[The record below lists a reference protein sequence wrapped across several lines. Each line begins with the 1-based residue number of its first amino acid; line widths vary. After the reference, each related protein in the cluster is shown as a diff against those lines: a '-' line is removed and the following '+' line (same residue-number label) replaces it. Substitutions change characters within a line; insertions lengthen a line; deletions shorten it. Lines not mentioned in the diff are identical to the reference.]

1 MVKHKI
7 IPIPDASV
15 GKVLGLVEVLYSY
28 GAQAK
33 ISFLS
38 EELHMPIDE
47 LGAAIDMAEL
57 FELLK
62 VAGGTATL
70 TLYGEALSLGTIDDK
85 KRILKKKIS
94 TVEPFRTVSALL
106 RKKPE
111 ITEDEMFKRISEK
124 YPIQDKE
131 RFHKLLVGW
140 GTYVGLFEYDGQE
153 RKFRAMLEQKPKT
166 DQ

>member
-28 GAQAK
+28 GGHAK

-38 EELHMPIDE
+38 DELRMPIDE

-62 VAGGTATL
+62 VKEGEATL
-70 TLYGEALSLGTIDDK
+70 TLYGEAVSLGTIDDK
-85 KRILKKKIS
+85 KRILRKKIS
-94 TVEPFRTVSALL
+94 IIEPFKTAITFIH
-106 RKKPE
+106 KKE
-111 ITEDEMFKRISEK
+111 VAKEDEMFAKISDK

-131 RFHKLLVGW
+131 QFHKLFIGW
-140 GTYVGLFEYDGQE
+140 GTYAGLFEYDSQE
-153 RKFRAMLEQKPKT
+153 RVFKCVYHKK
-166 DQ
+166 